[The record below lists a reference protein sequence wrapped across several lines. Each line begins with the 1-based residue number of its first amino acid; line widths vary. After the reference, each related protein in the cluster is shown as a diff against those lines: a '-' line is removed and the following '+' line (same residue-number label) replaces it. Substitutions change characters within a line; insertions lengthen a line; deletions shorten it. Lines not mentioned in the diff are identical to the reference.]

1 MLELALQGI
10 LRSCRVRVDERGL
23 SISWYD
29 SRHERT
35 FGFRFPWSS
44 DSGLDVEDKFLAAAR
59 EVLGTSHGAFIS
71 HDGYTIIL
79 VRERPSPTICISD
92 VDD

>member
-1 MLELALQGI
+1 
-10 LRSCRVRVDERGL
+10 VRVDERGL

-35 FGFRFPWSS
+35 FGFGFPWSS
-44 DSGLDVEDKFLAAAR
+44 DSGSDVEDRFLAVAK

-71 HDGYTIIL
+71 QDGRTIIL
-79 VRERPSPTICISD
+79 VRERPSPTIRISD